1 MEEQVAAIVAQNAD
15 IIKGIQALHAH
26 NGGVTQAVQSLV
38 SRVDR
43 IEKQLE
49 RANVVRGGF
58 EASGGSGAHRGSVS
72 PSSSSAETHVMV
84 EDGNSASRDHV
95 PAPPNFRRGEHGESP
110 LMSRS
115 LHQDSDPSF
124 AILKDPN
131 IKMVPPKVVCKD
143 PSKIKPKEF
152 LEYFENVYAFI
163 ANWENQPGN
172 KKKKL
177 KFDDA
182 DTFALRNLSIPEQK
196 QLSKLIKTIFDDS
209 ELKFVAPENRSSVI
223 FWEGATT
230 SMAKAKLCDKLAN
243 ASSLQNCTLELMRIK
258 FVSPYGLIDP
268 DAFDDYKKKILEC
281 IAAHSHMGF
290 DVPIPVVKDAIISAL
305 PDASYKRDL
314 FLLFGPEGMM
324 YGHQSLEFLI
334 SAIELRISSVMSQN
348 LHAVVNRAVAAR
360 DAASGKKS
368 GQFKVNVAEMDDAYG
383 LQGDQAQQVE
393 VAFEDVEEEQNEQ
406 CDDAQA
412 QLLAFLADTVGKK
425 TCDRTGVA
433 PDGKLKCKFLGGPKA
448 SCIFS
453 HPASDMQLKGKG
465 FSIQGSHA
473 SSARGGQS
481 KDL

>member
-15 IIKGIQALHAH
+15 IIKGIQALHVH

-38 SRVDR
+38 SRVER

-49 RANVVRGGF
+49 RANAV
-58 EASGGSGAHRGSVS
+58 HGSVS

-84 EDGNSASRDHV
+84 EDSNSASREHV

-152 LEYFENVYAFI
+152 LEYLENVSAFI
-163 ANWENQPGN
+163 SNWENQPGN
-172 KKKKL
+172 RKKKL

-182 DTFALRNLSIPEQK
+182 DTFALRNLTLPEQK

-281 IAAHSHMGF
+281 IAIHSHMGF
-290 DVPIPVVKDAIISAL
+290 EVPIPVVKDAIISAL

-314 FLLFGPEGMM
+314 FLLFGPEGTM

-368 GQFKVNVAEMDDAYG
+368 GQFKVNVAEMDDDYG
-383 LQGDQAQQVE
+383 LPGDQAQQVE
-393 VAFEDVEEEQNEQ
+393 VACEDVEEEQSEQ

-412 QLLAFLADTVGKK
+412 QLLAFLADTAVGKK